1 MVESGIT
8 ASMELPNAVTLLA
21 GKFKGSHFA
30 QFLIAWE
37 NPIFSLIII
46 AVIAL
51 VACLASRKTAA
62 IPGRL
67 QGFFEMLVSGV
78 DDFVRGVIGEKG
90 RSYVPFI
97 GTLFIY
103 ILCMNLAGL
112 IPFIKSPSA
121 SWSTT
126 LALAICVFFYVQYVG
141 FKELGFWGYID
152 HALGRPRGI
161 IAFSVFIPLM
171 MFILHIVSELVRP
184 ISLSLRLRSNIWGD
198 DMLLAVFAGFGLKGL
213 PLLFF
218 NSLMAIVV
226 SVVQTLVFCLL
237 TTVYF
242 TLVLTHEEKEVGNG
256 L

>member
-1 MVESGIT
+1 MVEAGVT
-8 ASMELPNAVTLLA
+8 KTPELPNIVTIA
-21 GKFKGSHFA
+21 AEAFKETGFA
-30 QFLIAWE
+30 HYLIVWE
-37 NPIFSLIII
+37 NVIFSIIII
-46 AVIAL
+46 AAL
-51 VACLASRKTAA
+51 TFTAYAASRKRSTV
-62 IPGRL
+62 PGRL
-67 QGFFEMLVSGV
+67 QGFFEMFVGGV
-78 DDFVRGVIGEKG
+78 DDFVCGIIGKNG
-90 RSYVPFI
+90 REYVPFI

-103 ILCMNLAGL
+103 ILCMNLVGL
-112 IPFIKSPSA
+112 VPFMKSPST

-126 LALAICVFFYVQYVG
+126 LALAICVFCYVQYVG

-161 IAFSVFIPLM
+161 IAFSVFIPIM
-171 MFILHIVSELVRP
+171 MFVLHVVSELVKP

-213 PLLFF
+213 PLLLF

-242 TLVLTHEEKEVGNG
+242 TLLLAHDDEASHA
-256 L
+256 